1 MTIMEKGSERAHH
14 VWIYTSWIVL
24 IIGLMLLIF
33 SIYFYKYKYIF
44 EMFTS
49 NYGSNEISI
58 FLIIPT
64 YNLFLIII
72 IYVILLFCIITTWVL
87 FKLFPAIPD
96 APNIVTVFVGI
107 FGVITG
113 SIGLYILLT

>member
-1 MTIMEKGSERAHH
+1 MEKGSERAPH
-14 VWIYTSWIVL
+14 VWIYTSWSVL
-24 IIGLMLLIF
+24 IFGLLLLIS
-33 SIYFYKYKYIF
+33 SIYLYKYKYIF
-44 EMFTS
+44 EILIC
-49 NYGSNEISI
+49 NYGRYG
-58 FLIIPT
+58 FPPLLIIPT

-72 IYVILLFCIITTWVL
+72 IYVILIFCIITTWVL